1 MNPKTVCPWVIA
13 LVACMAWGAGC
24 EDSRFYIDGTDVDAG
39 GETIQDTLP
48 DGQDDQVDPDTPLDP
63 ADDETAGDSAEVPPG
78 CEGVTCSGHGV
89 CVSPGGTPS
98 CQCETGYVPSGLSC
112 EADPCASVTC
122 GANARC
128 AAGACACDEGFE
140 GDPIAGC
147 TPVVTTEDQVRAQ
160 LVEIA
165 RAELGMCEG
174 VDDRPYMLYQPGL
187 WCYDFV
193 AWVYEQA
200 DYALPS
206 PLSLPIYSVGSLPD
220 GWRPEPGDLIK
231 FTYQHYGMVA
241 ELSPDG
247 MTITTVEGNYS
258 SCVATRTIMDSEVEY
273 YGSLESVF

>member
-1 MNPKTVCPWVIA
+1 MNSKTAFPWAIVFMVCSA
-13 LVACMAWGAGC
+13 LGAGC
-24 EDSRFYIDGTDVDAG
+24 EDASFYVDGKDADAA
-39 GETIQDTLP
+39 GETLEDP
-48 DGQDDQVDPDTPLDP
+48 PADPDAVQDSPI
-63 ADDETAGDSAEVPPG
+63 DDGTAGDSAEVPPG
-78 CEGVTCSGHGV
+78 CEGVTCSSHGV
-89 CVSPGGTPS
+89 CVSPGGTPA
-98 CQCETGYVPSGLSC
+98 CQCEAGYVPNGLSC

-122 GANARC
+122 GANAHC

-140 GDPIAGC
+140 GDPVAGC
-147 TPVVTTEDQVRAQ
+147 TPVVTTEDRVRAQ

-174 VDDRPYMLYQPGL
+174 VDDRPDMLYQPGM

-206 PLSLPIYSVGSLPD
+206 PLSLPVYTVGGLPD

-231 FTYQHYGMVA
+231 FVYQHYGMVA